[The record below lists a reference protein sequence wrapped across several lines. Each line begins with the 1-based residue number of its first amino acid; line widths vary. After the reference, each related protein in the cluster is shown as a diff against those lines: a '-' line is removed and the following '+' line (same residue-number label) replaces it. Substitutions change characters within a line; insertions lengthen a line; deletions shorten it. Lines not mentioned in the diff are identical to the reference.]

1 METNATYYDG
11 LRPVSRGV
19 RLSTAP
25 KGLSITLAEGPALIW
40 PYRSIRLDEG
50 DRPDSLP
57 LNLHREEM
65 GAATGERI
73 EIKDQTFAAALLPL
87 CPALR
92 GDAVLRRKSRNKIIF
107 WSGAAVLSLGL
118 MIFKGLPILAD
129 KLAPLVPWSTEEKL
143 GAAVEGQ
150 VLAQLG
156 GGEKPKF
163 CAGDTPGP
171 ATDALAK
178 LVDRLA
184 TEANLPGK
192 PIVRILDAK
201 IPNAFAL
208 PGGRLVL
215 LSPLVKSAKSVDEV
229 AGVLAHEMG
238 HMANRDSMRS
248 LIHAGGLSFLVGTLL
263 GDFTGA
269 GALVIASRTLLGN
282 RYSRQNENEADA
294 FAVRVMNAA
303 GGDVTKMGDFLKRVA
318 SSSLERPLELLLS
331 HPVTEDRVKALQA
344 GAVVRPNREPLLSA
358 QEWQI
363 LQNACDAK

>member
-1 METNATYYDG
+1 METKATYYDG
-11 LRPVSRGV
+11 VRPLSRGV
-19 RLSTAP
+19 LLSTGP
-25 KGLSITLAEGPALIW
+25 KGLTITLADGPSLIW
-40 PYRSIRLDEG
+40 PYASIRLDEG
-50 DRPDSLP
+50 DQPHDLP

-65 GAATGERI
+65 GAATGERL
-73 EIKDQTFAAALLPL
+73 EITDGAFGASLLPL

-92 GDAVLRRKSRNKIIF
+92 GDAALRKKSRNRILF

-118 MIFKGLPILAD
+118 MIFKGLPLLAD

-150 VLAQLG
+150 VIAQLTG
-156 GGEKPKF
+156 SANAKF
-163 CAGDTPGP
+163 CAGDKPGP
-171 ATDALAK
+171 ASDALAK
-178 LVDRLA
+178 LVNKLA
-184 TEANLPGK
+184 AQAELPGK

-208 PGGRLVL
+208 PGGRLVV

-238 HMANRDSMRS
+238 HMANRDSMRG

-282 RYSRQNENEADA
+282 RYSRQNETEADA
-294 FAVRVMNAA
+294 FAIKVMNAA
-303 GGDVTKMGDFLKRVA
+303 GGDATKMGDFLKRVA
-318 SSSLERPLELLLS
+318 SSPMERPLEMLLS
-331 HPVTEDRVKALQA
+331 HPVTEDRVKALEA
-344 GAVVRPNREPLLSA
+344 GAIVRPGREPLLSA
-358 QEWQI
+358 EEWKT
-363 LQNACDAK
+363 LQTACDAT